1 MEDEE
6 DIKKFVEEKDKNY
19 DEYSLYELK
28 NKINIVKKQ
37 LRYLEDLLI
46 NKKTGKNK
54 ADKIF
59 RK

>member
-6 DIKKFVEEKDKNY
+6 DIKKFVEEKEKNY

-37 LRYLEDLLI
+37 LRYLEDLLK

>member
-37 LRYLEDLLI
+37 LSYLEDLLK
-46 NKKTGKNK
+46 NKKKGKNK